1 MNKKKPN
8 KKTKDL
14 NDSPI
19 SNNEWD
25 EFIEASSEVDED
37 LGNTVSQMVD
47 EFAQLE
53 GCKKQQKKSKR
64 FSFKRL
70 KERCT
75 AKYKYYAIIS
85 PSNEVISILYKKDNV
100 SQVLMKVAYQKY
112 KTHFLLW
119 REHHGYTN
127 SKEELKNLT
136 KTLPYDN
143 SWKEYFSLQSQEI
156 LNYLSTYT
164 VKELFYSKE
173 SVATILRMFNHC
185 VPFNTDEES
194 EFERLYYEYE
204 EQLSKVMREDMDGD
218 DLWEE
223 EKKKNKN
230 VA

>member
-1 MNKKKPN
+1 MNKKKSN
-8 KKTKDL
+8 KKIKDL

-47 EFAQLE
+47 EIAQLE
-53 GCKKQQKKSKR
+53 GCKKQQKKSKH

-70 KERCT
+70 KDLFIT
-75 AKYKYYAIIS
+75 KYKYYAIIA
-85 PSNEVISILYKKDNV
+85 PSDEVVSILHKKDNV
-100 SQVLMKVAYQKY
+100 TKVLMQLAYKKY
-112 KTHFLLW
+112 EPHFLLW
-119 REHHGYTN
+119 CEHHGYPIA
-127 SKEELKNLT
+127 KEELGNIIHST
-136 KTLPYDN
+136 A
-143 SWKEYFSLQSQEI
+143 WKEYFRLQAEEI
-156 LNYLSTYT
+156 TAYLSAFSI
-164 VKELFYSKE
+164 KELFYSKE

-185 VPFNTDEES
+185 IPFDTDEES
-194 EFERLYYEYE
+194 EFERLYYDYE
-204 EQLSKVMREDMDGD
+204 EQLSRVMREDMDGD